1 LEFPII
7 HYLEWVHA
15 RIPTEHKSYCHLVF
29 ETTTIGKQ
37 AKSSSKHYFYWLTFT
52 LSFCRLIRSFTM
64 SSSQKEAGAL
74 RINPNAIL
82 VLQPTLITVLS
93 DQGEAV
99 VEKEIPLSRNNQ
111 DQVMVLKP
119 WVENLV
125 GWPWEGNNVGA
136 DDKAEHLV
144 GLE

>member
-1 LEFPII
+1 
-7 HYLEWVHA
+7 
-15 RIPTEHKSYCHLVF
+15 
-29 ETTTIGKQ
+29 
-37 AKSSSKHYFYWLTFT
+37 
-52 LSFCRLIRSFTM
+52 M

-93 DQGEAV
+93 DQGGAV

-125 GWPWEGNNVGA
+125 G
-136 DDKAEHLV
+136 
-144 GLE
+144 